1 VKLFHFFVGGTYSPR
16 TGICPLQ
23 VSGQSQI
30 CCLNKK
36 IETVTHKT
44 VCEETSGYK
53 CIAATVSKTQ
63 IVDLKK
69 TTNLTKLNYDTQ
81 KCDGDILKSIDT
93 EEDILDIRGFGQVL
107 AINPEGSLCAGDI
120 EVCCKLKP
128 TKPGG
133 TKLEPKKELEYV
145 PKCGRHNPEGID
157 ILVTKPQDKHTA
169 TQFGEWPHACIL
181 YKVDSKKDDLFIG
194 GASLIAPGVV
204 ITAAH
209 KVE

>member
-1 VKLFHFFVGGTYSPR
+1 M
-16 TGICPLQ
+16 C
-23 VSGQSQI
+23 
-30 CCLNKK
+30 
-36 IETVTHKT
+36 
-44 VCEETSGYK
+44 
-53 CIAATVSKTQ
+53 
-63 IVDLKK
+63 LKK
-69 TTNLTKLNYDTQ
+69 PTSLSKLNYDIQ

-93 EEDILDIRGFGQVL
+93 EEDILDIRRVNL
-107 AINPEGSLCAGDI
+107 TLLLEINPEGSLCEGDI
-120 EVCCKLKP
+120 EVCCNLKS

-133 TKLEPKKELEYV
+133 TKLEPIKELEYV